1 MKLLHAL
8 KRQITAS
15 AVTLSVAVIVCGA
28 SAADLTVAQGD
39 SQTISANATYGSV
52 VVNGNLSVADGVTLT
67 CTSLTVADNIGAG
80 NTATLTVG
88 DGGSVVVTGNSATK
102 IGVGSG
108 RAEVYLGTGASFSAE
123 GYFNF
128 CYGHDE
134 TLSAAT
140 EFQTQSLLVMG
151 TNSSVQCGTDFC
163 FGHEGTSSESANGQS
178 GIKADVRLDKGAVL
192 SAKRIHYRL
201 PTSGRMLFN
210 GGEVRQTGDYGGGG
224 FIAMPTFWRNISL
237 YLDGTNGCP
246 ISFNL
251 PDRGDYPAFASF
263 GSNSRRLVMRGD
275 GGFLKTGAGV
285 FPLANSSSGN
295 NWGADANLRFLFSG
309 DFVISEGGFSVA
321 TSPTNN
327 VFRAEESGKSR
338 PVDIVVKNGAIFDL
352 AGCDIVVNSI
362 TANGSGIVTNS
373 NAATAKVTVG
383 VLDDGRDTTLA
394 RVFPGI
400 PIVKQ
405 GSATLSIC
413 GAEVD
418 SVDVQG
424 GTLVLKDRARMG
436 YPFYRFQVDA
446 HKAGIGSNER
456 LYMNEFALYVGG
468 VDVTRP
474 YAALY
479 HNPNGSD
486 YVSSPTN
493 LVDGDL
499 STEYYDLRMQS
510 SDEERRNRVGVTL
523 EYNTCLA
530 VDSYRWAPMQSNS
543 SKYDPTAWRVFGG
556 FSTTGLTLLDQVT
569 DFTVTDVV
577 NGWNSTN
584 FVFTSNEPSA
594 MHIGT
599 LTLADS
605 VNVKTEG
612 AQVSCDT
619 FNAGSTCSLNVIGDK
634 SLLKGALIAAAS
646 CSGAGNLAGW
656 SVSLNGEAVDSRL
669 YFENGAVR
677 LVPIVFALIFR

>member
-1 MKLLHAL
+1 MKPLHAL

-15 AVTLSVAVIVCGA
+15 AVTLAVAVIVCGA
-28 SAADLTVAQGD
+28 SAADLMVAQGD
-39 SQTISANATYGSV
+39 SQTISANATYVSV

-67 CTSLTVADNIGAG
+67 CTSLTVADNISG
-80 NTATLTVG
+80 TATLTVG
-88 DGGSVVVTGNSATK
+88 DGGSVIVTGSSETK

-123 GYFNF
+123 GNFNF

-134 TLSAAT
+134 SLSASS
-140 EFQTQSLLVMG
+140 EFETQALLVMG

-163 FGHEGTSSESANGQS
+163 FGHDGTSSKSVNGLS

-192 SAKRIHYRL
+192 STKRIHYRL
-201 PTSGRMLFN
+201 PTSGRILFN
-210 GGEVRQTGDYGGGG
+210 GGEVRQTGNYTGGG
-224 FIAMPTFWRNISL
+224 FVAMPTSWKSISL

-251 PDRGDYPAFASF
+251 PDRGGYPAFASF

-285 FPLANSSSGN
+285 FPLANSLSGN

-383 VLDDGRDTTLA
+383 VLDDGRDSTIA
-394 RVFPGI
+394 RVLPGI

-424 GTLVLKDRARMG
+424 GTLVLKDRASMG

-446 HKAGIGSNER
+446 INTDETNQRVNVK
-456 LYMNEFALYVGG
+456 EFALVADG

-474 YAALY
+474 YARLY
-479 HNPNGSD
+479 HNASGTTTISD
-486 YVSSPTN
+486 PVF

-499 STEYYDLRMQS
+499 STTYYDQRITS
-510 SDEERRNRVGVTL
+510 GDADRRARVGVTL
-523 EYNTCLA
+523 EYDKCIA
-530 VDSYRWAPMQSNS
+530 VDAYRWAPITTYSH
-543 SKYDPTAWRVFGG
+543 KTDPAAWRVLGG
-556 FSTTGLTLLDQVT
+556 FSATDLVALDQVVG
-569 DFTVTDVV
+569 FRVSNVV
-577 NGWNSTN
+577 DGWNSTN
-584 FVFTSNEPSA
+584 FVFTSRESSA

-599 LTLADS
+599 LALADG
-605 VNVKTEG
+605 VNITTDG
-612 AQVSCDT
+612 AQISCDT
-619 FNAGSTCSLNVIGDK
+619 FNAGSSCALNVIGDK
-634 SLLKGALIAAAS
+634 SVLKGGLIVAAS

-656 SVSLNGEAVDSRL
+656 GVSLNGEAVDRRL

-677 LVPIVFALIFR
+677 LVPRGFVLTFR